1 MEKRKG
7 KKGRPKKEKGKK
19 LHTAPLIEFLNY
31 APGQSVSWLLSKIL
45 RDQTHKDVAQLQE
58 QLIADLLPLTTQ
70 ASYQNADRYLQ
81 TLARKL
87 DAFNYPVKFSSL
99 PADKDNPF
107 GDDGRNARA
116 LLGHDQK
123 LHKWGKHQW
132 VFTPS
137 FYGIDRD
144 YSLEK
149 KLYLF
154 VAAGLQYGELSMLRR
169 CQHCKCFLVA
179 DEMRQLFCSRD
190 HARSYYDAPERA
202 AERVRI
208 SRKERARAAGGK
220 SKI

>member
-1 MEKRKG
+1 VTQQ
-7 KKGRPKKEKGKK
+7 RPKKVKGKK
-19 LHTAPLIEFLNY
+19 LYAAPLIEFLNY
-31 APGQSVSWLLSKIL
+31 APGQSVSSLLSIIL

-70 ASYQNADRYLQ
+70 ASYQDADGYLQ
-81 TLARKL
+81 ALARKRES
-87 DAFNYPVKFSSL
+87 FNYPLRFSSL

-107 GDDGRNARA
+107 GDEGRNARA

-154 VAAGLQYGELSMLRR
+154 VAAGLQHGELSMLRR
-169 CQHCKCFLVA
+169 CQHCKVFFVA
-179 DEMRQLFCSRD
+179 DEMRQVFCSRD

-208 SRKERARAAGGK
+208 SREERAREK
-220 SKI
+220 RETN